1 MGLFHQSI
9 LGSIKGY
16 QLLPTGGIV
25 DIVNYKSMVIGEVKN
40 KHNIVKG
47 SNKSSLY
54 SKIEDLV
61 MFKGHIC
68 KGYINLLYRNNP

>member
-40 KHNIVKG
+40 KHNIRP
-47 SNKSSLY
+47 LA
-54 SKIEDLV
+54 
-61 MFKGHIC
+61 
-68 KGYINLLYRNNP
+68 